1 MLALTIARLQLQE
14 LLRRRLFLV
23 LLLLTVVV
31 IALTTWGFSRIPSLG
46 EGQARPISPVE
57 RAAVASQLLILVMF
71 MFSFVLAFSAV
82 FAAAPAISAE
92 VESGTTLAM
101 LARPITRLEYVAGKW
116 LGLVATV
123 LIYAIPAASIQMV
136 LVQIVVDYSPP
147 HPLEFLAFV
156 IGEAVVALTLSLLFS
171 TRFAGMVGGV
181 SGLILWGLAWMGG
194 IVGGVGLVF
203 DNATLT
209 HVGTASKLILPTDGL
224 WRGAVWSL
232 EPASFI
238 AATRAAGRAAAAV
251 PFFAADPP
259 EALYVVWCIV
269 WILFVL
275 ALAVWSF
282 TRKEL

>member
-1 MLALTIARLQLQE
+1 MLALTVARLQLQE

-23 LLLLTVVV
+23 LLVLTVVV
-31 IALTTWGFSRIPSLG
+31 IVLVTWGFSRIPSLG
-46 EGQARPISPVE
+46 EAQGRPISAVE

-82 FAAAPAISAE
+82 FAASPAISAE
-92 VESGTTLAM
+92 VESGITLAL
-101 LARPITRLEYVAGKW
+101 LARPLTRLEYVVGKW
-116 LGLVATV
+116 LGLIATV
-123 LIYAIPAASIQMV
+123 LVYAIPASSVQML
-136 LVQIVVDYSPP
+136 LVQLVVGYSPP
-147 HPLEFLAFV
+147 HPLEFLGFV
-156 IGEAVVALTLSLLFS
+156 TGEAIVILTLSLLLS

-232 EPASFI
+232 EPASLI
-238 AATRAAGRAAAAV
+238 AAARAAGAAAAAN

-259 EALYVVWCIV
+259 AAAYVAWCIV
-269 WILFVL
+269 WIALVL

>member
-1 MLALTIARLQLQE
+1 MLALTVARLQLQE

-31 IALTTWGFSRIPSLG
+31 ISLVTWGFSRIPSLDDT
-46 EGQARPISPVE
+46 PMSPVE
-57 RAAVASQLLILVMF
+57 IAAISSQLLILVMF

-92 VESGTTLAM
+92 VESGITLAL
-101 LARPITRLEYVAGKW
+101 LARPITRLEYVVGKW

-123 LIYAIPAASIQMV
+123 LIYAIPAASVQML
-136 LVQIVVDYSPP
+136 LVQLVVGYSPP
-147 HPLEFLAFV
+147 HPIEFLAFV
-156 IGEAVVALTLSLLFS
+156 IGEAVVILTLALLLS

-181 SGLILWGLAWMGG
+181 TGLLLWGLAWMGG
-194 IVGGVGLVF
+194 IVGGVGQVF
-203 DNATLT
+203 ENATLT

-232 EPASFI
+232 EPASLI
-238 AATRAAGRAAAAV
+238 AVMRSAGRGAAAN

-259 EALYVVWCIV
+259 PAAYVVWCV
-269 WILFVL
+269 LWIAALL

-282 TRKEL
+282 SRKEL

>member
-23 LLLLTVVV
+23 LLLLTLVV

-46 EGQARPISPVE
+46 DGRGRVMTTTEI
-57 RAAVASQLLILVMF
+57 AAIASQLLILVMF

-82 FAAAPAISAE
+82 FAASPAISSE
-92 VESGTTLAM
+92 VESGITLAV
-101 LARPITRLEYVAGKW
+101 LARPITRLEYVVGKW

-123 LIYAIPAASIQMV
+123 LIYAVPAAAVQMV
-136 LVQIVVDYSPP
+136 LVEIAVGYSAP
-147 HPLEFLAFV
+147 HPVEFLGFV
-156 IGEAVVALTLSLLFS
+156 IGEAVVILTLSLILS

-232 EPASFI
+232 EPASLI
-238 AATRAAGRAAAAV
+238 AAARAAGAAAAAN

-259 EALYVVWCIV
+259 PLAYVGWCII
-269 WILFVL
+269 WIIGML

>member
-1 MLALTIARLQLQE
+1 MLALTVARLQLRE

-23 LLLLTVVV
+23 LLVLTVVV
-31 IALTTWGFSRIPSLG
+31 ISLTTWGFSRIPTLDDTPMSST
-46 EGQARPISPVE
+46 EI
-57 RAAVASQLLILVMF
+57 AAIASQLLILVMF

-92 VESGTTLAM
+92 VESGITLAL
-101 LARPITRLEYVAGKW
+101 LARPITRLEYVVGKW

-123 LIYAIPAASIQMV
+123 LLYAVPAAAAQML
-136 LVQIVVDYSPP
+136 LVQLVVGYSPP

-156 IGEAVVALTLSLLFS
+156 IGEAVVILTLALLLS

-181 SGLILWGLAWMGG
+181 TGLLLWGLAWMGG

-203 DNATLT
+203 ENATLT
-209 HVGTASKLILPTDGL
+209 HVGTASKLLLPTDGL

-232 EPASFI
+232 EPASLI
-238 AATRAAGRAAAAV
+238 AVMRGAGRGAAAN

-259 EALYVVWCIV
+259 PPAYVAWCV
-269 WILFVL
+269 AWIAVVL
-275 ALAVWSF
+275 AIAIWSF
-282 TRKEL
+282 ARKEL

>member
-1 MLALTIARLQLQE
+1 MLALTVARLQLQE

-23 LLLLTVVV
+23 LLVLTILV
-31 IALTTWGFSRIPSLG
+31 IALTTWGFSHIPTLG
-46 EGQARPISPVE
+46 ANRPTPITPTE
-57 RAAVASQLLILVMF
+57 IAAVASQLLILVMF

-92 VESGTTLAM
+92 VESGITLAL
-101 LARPITRLEYVAGKW
+101 LARPITRLEYVVGKW

-123 LIYAIPAASIQMV
+123 LAYAIPAAAVQMV
-136 LVQIVVDYSPP
+136 LVQLVVGYSPP
-147 HPLEFLAFV
+147 HPIEFLAFV
-156 IGEAVVALTLSLLFS
+156 IGEAVVVLTLSLLLS

-194 IVGGVGLVF
+194 IVGGIGLAF

-232 EPASFI
+232 EPASLT
-238 AATRAAGRAAAAV
+238 AAMRGAGAAAAAN

-259 EALYVVWCIV
+259 PSAYVAWTVI
-269 WILFVL
+269 WITAVL
-275 ALAVWSF
+275 AFAVWSF

>member
-14 LLRRRLFLV
+14 LVRRRLFLV
-23 LLLLTVVV
+23 LLLLTIVV

-46 EGQARPISPVE
+46 EGQGRPISEVQ

-82 FAAAPAISAE
+82 FAASPAISAE

-101 LARPITRLEYVAGKW
+101 LARPITRLEYVVGKW
-116 LGLVATV
+116 LGLLATV
-123 LIYAIPAASIQMV
+123 LIYAIPAASVQML
-136 LVQIVVDYSPP
+136 LVQLVVGYSPP
-147 HPLEFLAFV
+147 HPLEFLGFV
-156 IGEAVVALTLSLLFS
+156 IGEAAVILTLSLLFS

-194 IVGGVGLVF
+194 IVGAIGLVF

-232 EPASFI
+232 EPASLI
-238 AATRAAGRAAAAV
+238 AAARAAGAAAAAN
-251 PFFAADPP
+251 PFFAADAPA
-259 EALYVVWCIV
+259 ALYVLWCVI

>member
-1 MLALTIARLQLQE
+1 MRALTVARLQLQE

-23 LLLLTVVV
+23 LLLLTIVVL
-31 IALTTWGFSRIPSLG
+31 ALTTWGFSRITSLG
-46 EGQARPISPVE
+46 DGRGRPLGPTEI
-57 RAAVASQLLILVMF
+57 AAIASQLLILVMF

-82 FAAAPAISAE
+82 FAASPAISAE
-92 VESGTTLAM
+92 VESGITLAV
-101 LARPITRLEYVAGKW
+101 LARPITRLEYVLGKW

-123 LIYAIPAASIQMV
+123 LIYAIPAAVAQMV
-136 LVQIVVDYSPP
+136 LVQLVVGYSPP
-147 HPLEFLAFV
+147 HPLEFLGFV
-156 IGEAVVALTLSLLFS
+156 IGEAIVILTFSLLLS

-194 IVGGVGLVF
+194 IVGGIGLVF

-209 HVGTASKLILPTDGL
+209 HVGTVSKLVLPTDGL

-232 EPASFI
+232 EPASLI
-238 AATRAAGRAAAAV
+238 AAARAAGSAAAAN

-259 EALYVVWCIV
+259 PAAYVGWCVFWVAAL
-269 WILFVL
+269 L